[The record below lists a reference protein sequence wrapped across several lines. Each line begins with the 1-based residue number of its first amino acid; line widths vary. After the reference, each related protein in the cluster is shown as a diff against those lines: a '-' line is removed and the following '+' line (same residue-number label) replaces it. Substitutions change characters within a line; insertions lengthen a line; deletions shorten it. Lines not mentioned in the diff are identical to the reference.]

1 MKALQFLTT
10 PEPWPEVLPDDA
22 PRLLRNLSTVPM
34 ALVDLD
40 DPPLIA
46 DDWMVL
52 KNRLT
57 GICGSDS
64 KQVLMDFEELCL
76 VGSNAFGDETFE
88 GQRKHAFDFR

>member
-22 PRLLRNLSTVPM
+22 PRLLQNLSTVPM

-64 KQVLMDFEELCL
+64 KQVLM
-76 VGSNAFGDETFE
+76 
-88 GQRKHAFDFR
+88 AFDFR